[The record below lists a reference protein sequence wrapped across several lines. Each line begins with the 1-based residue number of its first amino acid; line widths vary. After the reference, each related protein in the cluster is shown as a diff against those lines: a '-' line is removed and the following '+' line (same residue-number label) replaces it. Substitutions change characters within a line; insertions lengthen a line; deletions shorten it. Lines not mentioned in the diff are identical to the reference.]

1 MAKKLVNVIY
11 KVDDAQLRKLKG
23 TLLDNEKESK
33 KLSNQLTD
41 VGNKG
46 KKAGKDAGD
55 SFFNFGNIV
64 KTISIVALA
73 HQVLQ
78 FSKEVIRVRG
88 EFQKFEAVLTNT
100 LGSKSAALI
109 ALGRINDFAKSTP
122 FGVAELTNSFIK
134 LANRGVEPTTKEMR
148 AIADLSATLGKDFDQ
163 VIEAILD
170 INNPER
176 WKEIGI
182 KAETAGDKVK
192 LSFRDA
198 TIEVDRT
205 VRGVTDAVSAL
216 GQLNGVAGST
226 EAISGTLE
234 GQMSN
239 LSDTIDQLFNTIGYG
254 NQYILSE
261 LIKGLSEVIDL
272 TNQLLKGKG
281 QRFQDVL
288 SETLSSEIDEF
299 NKYLKDLGSAEAAQK
314 AMEDRRL
321 QRMKEISD
329 RQTEVL
335 AIDEDE
341 LIGREKRL
349 HAEEK
354 ERLMFLYDI
363 YDQDLPEAIEETIK
377 SLNKKAEAEKKANSA
392 ANAKKQAAES
402 KRLGKEVNDYLAALS
417 EQEMFQIKADLN
429 DRHKFNEDT
438 AKREADNAKRSAEL
452 QDYFRELKL
461 KKEKEAADEAVKIAE
476 DEAARKQQIN
486 EDLHYAA
493 FTLARSLVDFAFSSR
508 ESELEQIQ
516 SFYDEQETLAGD
528 NERARMEIDIKRE
541 RALKKARE
549 EEKQEEKKQARN
561 RIIAGTAVNI
571 VEAFPNA
578 VLMALA
584 AALGIV
590 QLGTVQKLRQGGWVK
605 GPGTG
610 TSDSVPIMG
619 SNGEFMVNADSA
631 GKAPRLLE
639 AINSKKLTDQ
649 ALRGAARDG
658 GSFSDKGIRSEL
670 RNVIKELQENRP
682 DDVVERHGRLM
693 RAAKRTRDH
702 VQYVRTNVM
711 GDF

>member
-11 KVDDAQLRKLKG
+11 KVDDAQLRKLRG

-46 KKAGKDAGD
+46 RKAGKDAGD
-55 SFFNFGNIV
+55 SFFNFGNVV
-64 KTISIVALA
+64 KTISIIALA
-73 HQVLQ
+73 QQVLQ
-78 FSKEVIRVRG
+78 FSKEVIKVRG

-109 ALGRINDFAKSTP
+109 ALGRINEFAKSTP
-122 FGVAELTNSFIK
+122 FGVSELTNSFIK

-226 EAISGTLE
+226 EAISGTLA

-239 LSDTIDQLFNTIGYG
+239 LSDAWDQFLNTIGQG
-254 NQYILSE
+254 NEGVLGDAVSLLNQAIEAATKLLSS
-261 LIKGLSEVIDL
+261 KG
-272 TNQLLKGKG
+272 T
-281 QRFQDVL
+281 RFQNLL
-288 SETLSSEIDEF
+288 SETLAAEVDEF
-299 NKYLKDLGSAEAAQK
+299 NKYVKDLGSVEAAQK

-335 AIDEDE
+335 AVDEDE

-363 YDQDLPEAIEETIK
+363 YSTDLPKAIDETVK
-377 SLNKKAEAEKKANSA
+377 ALDKKAKAEKKANDEKF
-392 ANAKKQAAES
+392 AKKQAEES
-402 KRLGKEVNDYLAALS
+402 KRLGKEVNDYLAAQS
-417 EQEMFQIKADLN
+417 EQQMFQIKADLQ
-429 DRHKFNEDT
+429 DRREFNEDI
-438 AKREADNAKRSAEL
+438 AKREKENAKRSADL
-452 QDYFRELKL
+452 QDYFRELRI
-461 KKEKEAADEAVKIAE
+461 KKEKEASDEAIRIAE

-508 ESELEQIQ
+508 DSELEQIR
-516 SFYDEQETLAGD
+516 SFYDEQEALAGD

-578 VLMALA
+578 ILMALA
-584 AALGIV
+584 AALGVV
-590 QLGTVQKLRQGGWVK
+590 QLGTVQRLRQGGWVK
-605 GPGTG
+605 GPGTE
-610 TSDSVPIMG
+610 TSDSIPIMA
-619 SNGEFMVNADSA
+619 SKNEFMVNADAARKS
-631 GKAPRLLE
+631 PNLLE

-693 RAAKRTRDH
+693 RATKRTRDH
-702 VQYVRTNVM
+702 VQYVRVNVM